1 MRFAVSQ
8 LSPDIGRMRS
18 RHITLGALVLFLGAE
33 VSLFAQYPP
42 GGYPPG
48 GYPPGSYPPGQYP
61 SGPGIPMPRR
71 GKKKTSTKDEDQAVL
86 QDLKGMLRKLD
97 DKAVVVEP
105 QDTRIINLKRTDRT
119 KFIKDGEEIKPSTLK
134 PGDHLEIQYRED
146 EQGYLFAVNVMLEKE
161 GTEEERA
168 RASEPVEMISA
179 QGQNKTTSDDERP
192 VQRRKD
198 AAAAADKAEAEK
210 DDDDEPKDARAAAK
224 PNPPQKGSTQAQ
236 APAELPPIVP
246 PEAGLDLDH
255 IPASTSAQK
264 PADDGDTAPP
274 RLTRGKQ
281 PPRKATQQVASNYPP
296 AATAERAPAA
306 PPSAE
311 IQPRP
316 LDAPDLPPRTER
328 IAETEKPPDPR
339 IEKAREQAAMFT
351 ESLPNYVCQEQMARF
366 ASQTHIVSWQP
377 IDIVSTE
384 VVYEN
389 GKEHYRK
396 LAVNGKPTKKKIEE
410 LGGSW
415 STGEFGTVL
424 VDVLSPAT
432 AADFQFRRRARVANR
447 DAFVFDLD
455 VDHEHSHWHI
465 EGPSQYILPAYRG
478 SIWIDKET
486 SRVLRIEMQA
496 YHMPEEFPFDKVE
509 SATDYEFV
517 RIGGDREF
525 LLPVHA
531 ETLTCQRG
539 TNNCSRN
546 VIDFRNYHKYA
557 GEAEIKF
564 EK

>member
-1 MRFAVSQ
+1 
-8 LSPDIGRMRS
+8 MRS
-18 RHITLGALVLFLGAE
+18 RHITLGALVLFLAVE
-33 VSLFAQYPP
+33 LPLFAQYPP

-71 GKKKTSTKDEDQAVL
+71 GKKKTTTKDEDQIPL
-86 QDLKGMLRKLD
+86 QDMKGMLRKLD

-105 QDTRIINLKRTDRT
+105 EDTRIVNLKRTDRT
-119 KFIKDGEEIKPSTLK
+119 KFIKDGQEIKPSTLK
-134 PGDHLEIQYRED
+134 PGDHLEIEYRED
-146 EQGYLFAVNVMLEKE
+146 DQGYLFAVNVMLEKE
-161 GTEEERA
+161 GTDDERA
-168 RASEPVEMISA
+168 KASEPVEMISA

-198 AAAAADKAEAEK
+198 SAAPAEADKE
-210 DDDDEPKDARAAAK
+210 DDDEPKDVRPAAK
-224 PNPPQKGSTQAQ
+224 PAAPQKGSAQAQTQ
-236 APAELPPIVP
+236 APAELPPVVP

-255 IPASTSAQK
+255 IPTSTSSQK
-264 PADDGDTAPP
+264 PADGDDNAPP

-281 PPRKATQQVASNYPP
+281 ASRKATQQMATNYPP
-296 AATAERAPAA
+296 AATTTERQPAP

-316 LDAPDLPPRTER
+316 LDAPDLPPRPELV
-328 IAETEKPPDPR
+328 AEAQKPPDPR
-339 IEKAREQAAMFT
+339 IEKAREQAATFT

-366 ASQTHIVSWQP
+366 ASQTHVVNWQP
-377 IDIVSTE
+377 LDIVSTE
-384 VVYEN
+384 VIYEN

-432 AADFQFRRRARVANR
+432 AADFRFRRRARVANR
-447 DAFVFDLD
+447 EAYVFDLD
-455 VDHEHSHWHI
+455 VDHEHSHWHM

-478 SIWIDKET
+478 TIWIDKET
-486 SRVLRIEMQA
+486 ARVLRIEMQA
-496 YHMPEEFPFDKVE
+496 YHIPEEFPFDKVE

-525 LLPVHA
+525 LLPVHS
-531 ETLTCQRG
+531 ENLTCQRG

-546 VIDFRNYHKYA
+546 VIDFRNYHKYS

>member
-1 MRFAVSQ
+1 MRLSVSQ
-8 LSPDIGRMRS
+8 LSPHNARMRS
-18 RHITLGALVLFLGAE
+18 RHITLGALVLFLAAE
-33 VSLFAQYPP
+33 LSLFAQYPP

-48 GYPPGSYPPGQYP
+48 GGGYPPGQYP
-61 SGPGIPMPRR
+61 PGGVGGIPMPRR
-71 GKKKTSTKDEDQAVL
+71 GKKKTTTKKEEDQAPL

-97 DKAVVVEP
+97 DKSLIVEP
-105 QDTRIINLKRTDRT
+105 QDTRIVNLKRTDRT
-119 KFIKDGEEIKPSTLK
+119 KFIKDGEDIKPGTLK
-134 PGDHLEIQYRED
+134 PGDHLEVEYRED

-161 GTEEERA
+161 GTADERA
-168 RASEPVEMISA
+168 KASEPVEMISA
-179 QGQNKTTSDDERP
+179 QGQNRATAEDERP

-198 AAAAADKAEAEK
+198 SAAQAEADKDE
-210 DDDDEPKDARAAAK
+210 DDDPKDVRAAAK
-224 PNPPQKGSTQAQ
+224 PNPPQKGSAPAQTQ
-236 APAELPPIVP
+236 AELPPVVP

-255 IPASTSAQK
+255 IPASTSSQK

-281 PPRKATQQVASNYPP
+281 APRKATQQVAANYPP
-296 AATAERAPAA
+296 AATTERAPA
-306 PPSAE
+306 PPASSG

-328 IAETEKPPDPR
+328 VAETEKPPDPR
-339 IEKAREQAAMFT
+339 IEKAREQAATFT

-366 ASQTHIVSWQP
+366 ASQTHVVNWQP
-377 IDIVSTE
+377 IDIVSAE
-384 VVYEN
+384 VIYEN

-396 LAVNGKPTKKKIEE
+396 LAINGKLIKKKMED
-410 LGGSW
+410 LAGSW
-415 STGEFGTVL
+415 STGEFGTML
-424 VDVLSPAT
+424 MDILSPAT
-432 AADFQFRRRARVANR
+432 AADFRFRRRARVTNR
-447 DAFVFDLD
+447 DAYVFDLD
-455 VDHEHSHWHI
+455 VDHEHSHWHV

-486 SRVLRIEMQA
+486 GRVLRIEMQA
-496 YHMPEEFPFDKVE
+496 YQIPEEFPFDKVE

-539 TNNCSRN
+539 TNICSRN
-546 VIDFRNYHKYA
+546 VIDFRNYHKYS

>member
-1 MRFAVSQ
+1 
-8 LSPDIGRMRS
+8 MRS
-18 RHITLGALVLFLGAE
+18 RYLTLGAFVLFLAAEFPLGA
-33 VSLFAQYPP
+33 QYPGGYPP

-48 GYPPGSYPPGQYP
+48 GYPPGGYPPG
-61 SGPGIPMPRR
+61 GVGGIPMPRR
-71 GKKKTSTKDEDQAVL
+71 GKKKTSKKEEDQAPL
-86 QDLKGMLRKLD
+86 ASMNGMLRKLD
-97 DKAVVVEP
+97 DQSVLVEP
-105 QDTRIINLKRTDRT
+105 EDTRIVNLKRTSTT
-119 KFIKDGEEIKPSTLK
+119 KFSKDGAEMKPGDLK
-134 PGDHLEIQYRED
+134 PGDHIQVEYRQDED
-146 EQGYLFAVNVMLEKE
+146 GYLFAVNINFEKE
-161 GTEEERA
+161 GTAEERA
-168 RASEPVEMISA
+168 KASEPVEMISA
-179 QGQNKTTSDDERP
+179 QGQNKSTTGGDERP

-198 AAAAADKAEAEK
+198 SAAQADADKDE
-210 DDDDEPKDARAAAK
+210 DDEAK
-224 PNPPQKGSTQAQ
+224 P
-236 APAELPPIVP
+236 APAPAKTAPAKASAPAAELPPIAP

-255 IPASTSAQK
+255 IPAATSSHP
-264 PADDGDTAPP
+264 PADDDDSAPH
-274 RLTRGKQ
+274 RLTRNRQ
-281 PPRKATQQVASNYPP
+281 ARQKAPQQVATNYPP
-296 AATAERAPAA
+296 ADATERAPAP
-306 PPSAE
+306 PPSGA

-316 LDAPDLPPRTER
+316 LDAPPRPETVA
-328 IAETEKPPDPR
+328 IAETQRPPDPR
-339 IEKAREQAAMFT
+339 IEKAREAAAMFT

-366 ASQTHIVSWQP
+366 ASQTHVVSWQP
-377 IDIVSTE
+377 IDIVSAE

-396 LAVNGKPTKKKIEE
+396 LAVNGKPAKKKMAE

-424 VDVLSPAT
+424 VDVLSAAT
-432 AADFQFRRRARVANR
+432 DADFRFRKRARAGNR
-447 DAFVFDLD
+447 DAYVFDLD

-465 EGPSQYILPAYRG
+465 EAPSQYVLPAYRG

-531 ETLTCQRG
+531 ETLTCERG
-539 TNNCSRN
+539 TNICSRN

-557 GEAEIKF
+557 GEADIKF